1 MIGWEQEAATVH
13 EKGAKDKR
21 VQCNFCSACWA
32 YPRQV
37 PCLAQ
42 HLLTEC
48 KDCPKHLKAAATD
61 YLASRALITNMKEVE
76 GEGGL
81 ESTSKSQPSVLM
93 IARNASQ
100 EKKFMHVNN
109 AIIDLICVSGVP
121 PEFFSGQPWK
131 NFMAVTDPMTHTS
144 SASTFA
150 HTFIPAEA
158 THITEEVF
166 QKLRKQINLSFDGG
180 TTHAIQSIYHVHVIT
195 AEKHTAYLVE
205 GD

>member
-1 MIGWEQEAATVH
+1 ML
-13 EKGAKDKR
+13 DLPPP
-21 VQCNFCSACWA
+21 SAMLGTTPSNRMQGLSQA
-32 YPRQV
+32 PQV
-37 PCLAQ
+37 SSNC
-42 HLLTEC
+42 
-48 KDCPKHLKAAATD
+48 

-166 QKLRKQINLSFDGG
+166 QKLRKQINLTISFDGG
-180 TTHAIQSIYHVHVIT
+180 TTHAIQSIYTTCHHC
-195 AEKHTAYLVE
+195 
-205 GD
+205 